1 MPSLTM
7 ESPETLQ
14 NLCLNYIASEI
25 IHPAV
30 SDGVFDQNDTPDSI
44 VLQKSLAHRNGIFVP
59 SVVADLL
66 ISRMSACR
74 TLCNRTLE
82 LFQSSSTCLRHVV
95 IRHSPVTA
103 AGLRVLRS
111 HKLVSLVVEP
121 DDPKQLTVTD
131 IICCLNE
138 WTVANLRSLS
148 VTGVTF
154 GQAGGPPVIISL
166 CALRNLQSLDVS
178 RTDFNESMLKIIVN
192 DLPLLESIDISS
204 TLVRDVMAL
213 SQCRTRLR
221 RLLMYNV
228 RLNSSTSVD
237 VLRSLSALRLLDVS
251 HDPPSHSFTS
261 LRVNSITAE
270 DILLD
275 GSEFHDLVSLDISG
289 TQNVSVSLVRYQ
301 NVVHVCYDEDSIK
314 LHRNFVDDIDIC
326 VQ

>member
-1 MPSLTM
+1 MHVWPIHELWHTHLQILSHSQWGVNLTERQRSSTLPCIDNWHVSICNFTGCRWTLLLLRYQQMPSLTM

-111 HKLVSLVVEP
+111 HKLVSFFCWARWNQTVDIYRHRVLPEWMDSGKSAVVECYWCDFRP
-121 DDPKQLTVTD
+121 GW
-131 IICCLNE
+131 
-138 WTVANLRSLS
+138 WTSS
-148 VTGVTF
+148 D
-154 GQAGGPPVIISL
+154 
-166 CALRNLQSLDVS
+166 CVS
-178 RTDFNESMLKIIVN
+178 RRSEES
-192 DLPLLESIDISS
+192 
-204 TLVRDVMAL
+204 
-213 SQCRTRLR
+213 
-221 RLLMYNV
+221 
-228 RLNSSTSVD
+228 
-237 VLRSLSALRLLDVS
+237 
-251 HDPPSHSFTS
+251 SF
-261 LRVNSITAE
+261 
-270 DILLD
+270 
-275 GSEFHDLVSLDISG
+275 SG
-289 TQNVSVSLVRYQ
+289 
-301 NVVHVCYDEDSIK
+301 C
-314 LHRNFVDDIDIC
+314 
-326 VQ
+326 